1 MLLQGSLVSSSHEH
15 SHVAAASTTFERC
28 VSLEKLRTLHVHRD
42 PHRTSIPSCLDAFE
56 QTHLH
61 RSFFIERY
69 ANVGLK
75 WTNIFAN
82 ICSSI
87 WPKCLVHSSATSVS
101 QSMLLRNAH
110 ASPIA
115 ISRTSHASLI
125 KQVCRREPNCPRLTR
140 MYLSEVGLFDFLH
153 SPYQSISPFPFKS
166 RHVSCQ
172 CERRPRRL

>member
-1 MLLQGSLVSSSHEH
+1 MRQSGE
-15 SHVAAASTTFERC
+15 A
-28 VSLEKLRTLHVHRD
+28 
-42 PHRTSIPSCLDAFE
+42 PHAPCPSRSPSIPACLDAFE

-75 WTNIFAN
+75 WTIIFAN
-82 ICSSI
+82 ICSSV
-87 WPKCLVHSSATSVS
+87 WPKCLVHRSATSVS

-125 KQVCRREPNCPRLTR
+125 KQVCRREPNCPGLTR
-140 MYLSEVGLFDFLH
+140 MYLSEVGLFDFLY
-153 SPYQSISPFPFKS
+153 SPYQSISSFPFKS
-166 RHVSCQ
+166 HHVSCQ
-172 CERRPRRL
+172 CKRRPRRL